1 MKNFWPHRSNAKGF
15 SIQNLA
21 RKYRSKIS
29 SVTSN
34 EISNQ
39 VLDDKNLITMK
50 AEGKISS
57 IANLSIERIH
67 WANRDFSEY
76 KEAA

>member
-1 MKNFWPHRSNAKGF
+1 MKNFWPPRSNAKGF
-15 SIQNLA
+15 SIHNLA

-50 AEGKISS
+50 SEGKSSS